1 MSHGV
6 ARVRC
11 RRLTLVVLAIMF
23 GISCHRPP
31 NASSGVKVEFQIKP
45 QPVRVGQVEIS
56 FTLTDTATH
65 PVNGAQITVEADM
78 SHAGM
83 GAVFAQSKEV
93 GPGQYRSR
101 LFLGMAGD
109 WVVLLHGTLPN
120 GEKLERQFN
129 VGDVRPN

>member
-1 MSHGV
+1 VSHGV

-23 GISCHRPP
+23 GISCHRPS

-45 QPVRVGQVEIS
+45 QPVRVGPVEIS
-56 FTLTDTATH
+56 LTLTDIATH
-65 PVNGAQITVEADM
+65 PLTGAQITVEADM

-83 GAVFAQSKEV
+83 SPVFAPSKEV
-93 GPGQYRSR
+93 GAGQYQSQ
-101 LFLGMAGD
+101 LSLGMAGD

>member
-23 GISCHRPP
+23 GVSCHRPS

-45 QPVRVGQVEIS
+45 QPVRVGPVEIS
-56 FTLTDTATH
+56 LTLTDIATH
-65 PVNGAQITVEADM
+65 PLTGAQITVEADM

-83 GAVFAQSKEV
+83 SPVFAPSKEV
-93 GPGQYRSR
+93 GAGQYQSQ
-101 LFLGMAGD
+101 LSLGMAGD